1 MARLMTTDPRTLL
14 TAGDRLSRTEFE
26 RRYAAMPDLKK
37 AELIEGVVYMGSPVS
52 YRRHGRPERLL
63 AIWLAF
69 YEVMTP
75 GVEATGNTTLR
86 LDLDNEPQPDLMLR
100 VPERRG
106 GRSRIAADGFVE
118 GPPELV
124 IEVAASSV
132 SYDLHQKLH
141 VYRRSG
147 VTEYLVHRVDDGAID
162 WFRLEEDDYVP
173 LVAADDGML
182 RSTVFPGLWLPVR
195 ALLDGNVPGLRA
207 AVESG
212 CASLEHRQL
221 CQRLASV

>member
-1 MARLMTTDPRTLL
+1 MTNDPRTLL

-26 RRYAAMPDLKK
+26 RRYATMPDLKK

-63 AIWLAF
+63 AIWLGF
-69 YEVMTP
+69 YEASTP
-75 GVEATGNTTLR
+75 GVFSSSNTTLR

-100 VPERRG
+100 VPEERG

-132 SYDLHQKLH
+132 SYDLHQKLD
-141 VYRRSG
+141 VYRRNG
-147 VTEYLVHRVDDGAID
+147 VAEYLVHRVDDGAID
-162 WFRLEEDDYVP
+162 WFRLEEGNYVP
-173 LVAADDGML
+173 LVPSADGLL
-182 RSTVFPGLWLPVR
+182 RSSVFAGLWLPVR
-195 ALLDGNVPGLRA
+195 ALLDGDVPGLRA
-207 AVESG
+207 AIERG
-212 CASLEHRQL
+212 CVTPEHRQW
-221 CQRLASV
+221 CARLASG